1 MTDATAT
8 LSLTEINRAL
18 AQRLAVFAL
27 WCGAFMSGF
36 VMSEPAPYELYMA
49 GLIAVWALIGL
60 RFSRTIMPVFM
71 VMMVFN
77 VGALI
82 SMTQMDSWTGAPLYI
97 AVSFFLA
104 GTTLFFAAVI
114 EEDFRRL
121 DPIFN
126 GWLAAAAIGAV
137 LGIIGYFG
145 VGGEAFTRYGR
156 AKGAFQDPNVFA
168 PYLMLPAL
176 YCLYQVLMR
185 PLARSTIML
194 PLLLLLTL
202 GIFFSF
208 SRAGWGMY
216 AFSIMLLVG
225 YLLLINQSNKFR
237 LRILLLSIFAV
248 FAVAAA
254 LLVALQIDSVATMLM
269 DRARLVQ
276 DYDGARLG
284 RFARHWIGYEL
295 ASRHPFGIG
304 ILQFAGLYGED
315 QHNVYLKVLLDY
327 SWLGFAG
334 YVTLI
339 IMTLAAGLKI
349 LFRDRPWRPF
359 LVCTYIVFIGHAI
372 IGNIID
378 TDHWRHWFLLL
389 GIIWGCVGAEVRW
402 QTARRAAHNG

>member
-1 MTDATAT
+1 MTDFAAAP
-8 LSLTEINRAL
+8 LSQTELNRAL
-18 AQRLAVFAL
+18 AQRLSVFAL
-27 WCGAFMSGF
+27 WCGAFISGF

-49 GLIAVWALIGL
+49 GLIGVWALVGL
-60 RFSRTIMPVFM
+60 RFSRTIMPVFV
-71 VMMVFN
+71 VMIVFN

-82 SMTQMDSWTGAPLYI
+82 SMTQMDNWTGAPMYI

-114 EEDFRRL
+114 EEDYRRL
-121 DPIFN
+121 EPIFN

-145 VGGEAFTRYGR
+145 VGGETFTRYGR

-185 PLARSTIML
+185 PLVRSTIML

-202 GIFFSF
+202 GVFFSF
-208 SRAGWGMY
+208 SRAAWGMY
-216 AFSIMLLVG
+216 TLSIMMLVG
-225 YLLLINQSNKFR
+225 YLLLINPSNRFR
-237 LRILLLSIFAV
+237 LRILLLSI
-248 FAVAAA
+248 AAIIFVVVA
-254 LLVALQIDSVATMLM
+254 LLVALQIESVASMLVE
-269 DRARLVQ
+269 RAQLVQ

-304 ILQFAGLYGED
+304 ILQFSGLYGED

-334 YVTLI
+334 YVMLI
-339 IMTLAAGLKI
+339 VMTLAAGFKI
-349 LFRDRPWRPF
+349 LFRDRPWRSF
-359 LVCTYIVFIGHAI
+359 LVCTYIVFIGHAV

-402 QTARRAAHNG
+402 QSMRRA